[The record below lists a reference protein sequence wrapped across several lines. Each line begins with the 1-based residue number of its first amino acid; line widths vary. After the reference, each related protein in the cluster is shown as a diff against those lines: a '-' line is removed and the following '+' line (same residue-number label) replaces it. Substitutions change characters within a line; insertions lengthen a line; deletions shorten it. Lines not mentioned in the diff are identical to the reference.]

1 MTLPGLTSLT
11 AVLLASELAL
21 ALSKRRVGGRGP
33 DRDRLTLPLLWLVIG
48 LSIWAAFELRARV
61 PAGQLPFRL
70 PFYLVGLFLFVAG
83 LVVRWA
89 AIIYLGRFFTVN
101 VSIAEDHRLITTGP
115 YRYVRHPSY
124 SGSLLIFL
132 GLGLC
137 TLNFYA
143 LVAIFLP
150 ICAAFLWRIRVEE
163 QALRAAFGDRYKSY
177 AAKTRRI
184 IPWVY

>member
-1 MTLPGLTSLT
+1 MTLPSLTSLS
-11 AVLLASELAL
+11 AVLFASEVAL
-21 ALSKRRVGGRGP
+21 AIWKRAGAKASAGK
-33 DRDRLTLPLLWLVIG
+33 DRRSLVLLWLVIG
-48 LSIWAAFELRARV
+48 LSLGAGFVLRARM
-61 PAGQLPFRL
+61 PAGRMPFPLPCYLAGLALF
-70 PFYLVGLFLFVAG
+70 LVGLVI
-83 LVVRWA
+83 RWA
-89 AIIYLGRFFTVN
+89 AIIHLGRFFTVN
-101 VSIAEDHRLITTGP
+101 VAIAEDHRLITTGP

-177 AAKTRRI
+177 AANTRRI